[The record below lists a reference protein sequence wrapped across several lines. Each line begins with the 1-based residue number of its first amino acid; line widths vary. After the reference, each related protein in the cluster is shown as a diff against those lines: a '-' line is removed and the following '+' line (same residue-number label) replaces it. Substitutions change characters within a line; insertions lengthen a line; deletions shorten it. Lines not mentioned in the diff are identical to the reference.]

1 MNGEPPPHAE
11 NAMRNIYFELALKS
25 SEMLPSNFN
34 IHINYDPNID
44 YNPHAITTYIKKKL
58 LHFYK
63 GKPNKKSLSY
73 IILKEKNNKNIRL
86 TIDATT

>member
-1 MNGEPPPHAE
+1 MKIK
-11 NAMRNIYFELALKS
+11 RLKVFLYFIVIHTNLYS
-25 SEMLPSNFN
+25 MQRN

-86 TIDATT
+86 TT